1 LIKKL
6 FPPSVVAPVLTRRAD
21 DRGAGR
27 EGREGRAGAGA
38 DTFERDIFER
48 DIDLRAS
55 LAHFRESVAAPG
67 SAGAGAR
74 RADGRARPRLTA
86 LCKFPDRAFAPA
98 AAGLRAWERFRNVGG
113 SPPPPPYCCPYPCPY
128 CTLTPSLPTSAELS
142 FQEAFP
148 APLSVERHARR
159 AAELDIIYKTDVCS
173 APRATPRALRGAA
186 RRGARQRRLTRGAL
200 LQVLDRR
207 LRAVAPPPP
216 PGPKWTRLVLPPV
229 LTGHVS

>member
-113 SPPPPPYCCPYPCPY
+113 GD
-128 CTLTPSLPTSAELS
+128 ELS
-142 FQEAFP
+142 FEEAFP

-159 AAELDIIYKTDVCS
+159 HTELDSIYKTDVCP

-186 RRGARQRRLTRGAL
+186 RRAPAAPHARRGGAGA
-200 LQVLDRR
+200 
-207 LRAVAPPPP
+207 
-216 PGPKWTRLVLPPV
+216 
-229 LTGHVS
+229 